1 MNMKVMACI
10 LMGLCFSINALGQAP
25 NPAPPEPENRA
36 EKVQAAKVAY
46 ITTRLNLS
54 PLQAQQFWPVYNE
67 FELARKKIRKQIKQ
81 LVVDTRQGA
90 DPSEEQLKTDLKKF
104 MSLRQEELDLEKSY
118 MEKFLKVISAK
129 QLVEYYRSEKMF
141 AKLLID
147 RIKGGGRGPG
157 KRGGKFET
165 EED

>member
-1 MNMKVMACI
+1 MKVI
-10 LMGLCFSINALGQAP
+10 VSLLLGLSLSISLFGQAP
-25 NPAPPEPENRA
+25 NPATPEPENRS

-54 PLQAQQFWPVYNE
+54 TQQAQQFWPIYNE

-81 LVVDTRQGA
+81 LVIDAKPGV

-104 MSLRQEELDLEKSY
+104 MALRQEELDLEKSY
-118 MEKFLKVISAK
+118 MEKFLKVLSAK
-129 QLVEYYRSEKMF
+129 QLVEFYRSEKMF

-147 RIKGGGRGPG
+147 RIKGGGRGQG
-157 KRGGKFET
+157 KRGGKFDT